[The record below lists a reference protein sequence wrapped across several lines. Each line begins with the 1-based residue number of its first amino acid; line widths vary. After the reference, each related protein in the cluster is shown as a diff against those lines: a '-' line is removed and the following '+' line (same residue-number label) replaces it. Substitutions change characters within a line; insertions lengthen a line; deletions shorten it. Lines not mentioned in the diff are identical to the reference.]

1 MYVINDNVLDE
12 IRDRA
17 DIVDL
22 IGEYVDLKR
31 SGSNY
36 MGLCPF
42 HSEKTP
48 SFSVS
53 PSKSIFKCFGC
64 GVGGDVITFVMKRE
78 NLSFPDA
85 VEFLA
90 DKYNVRLE
98 VYKDENKEA
107 REKRNRLYEIN
118 REAGLH
124 FLKNYEASQKAQLY
138 LKNRMLSDKTIR
150 SYGIGYSKDSWTD
163 LYDHLTKMGYR
174 EDELL
179 ELNLISKSKNGNYI
193 DRFRDRVMFPII
205 NRNNRIIG
213 FGARA
218 FGDEKPKYLNSRE
231 TPIFHK
237 GSNVF
242 NINIISRES
251 TRERIILVEGYM
263 DVISLYNSGI
273 NYSVASLGTSL
284 TIDQANIIKKMAKDI
299 YICYDSDSAGINATS
314 RAIDIFLQ
322 AAVKPKII
330 ELEGGLDPDDF
341 IKKYG
346 IEGFENKIKSAISYI
361 EFKIKKL
368 KENFNLEDSEGLSNF
383 TIDSAKILSSIKNP
397 IERDIFVKD
406 FSRKYNIS
414 YTAIENYINY
424 LNRNKLKEA
433 NREKFKVKKNTNVV
447 KSNKARAQEEL
458 LSYSLLDNDIYK
470 YIKNKI
476 EVFYFTNA
484 MTRAVFEE
492 IPRLYEEEMEVR
504 DFLSLL
510 ESNRLIDKEFVEN
523 ILSIINDIH
532 VNDKIVDELI
542 NTIEGNYLRDR
553 KNKILENIEKLQG
566 EENKN
571 LLLEALKE
579 LQEINLKLNELKE
592 EGNYEWKFKKQR
604 INWGNKGP
612 AFKGWKKRWKTYLW
626 RNRWCLRKI
635 WNWFWWYRWIIQ
647 SLWKRRNKLS
657 W

>member
-64 GVGGDVITFVMKRE
+64 GVGGDVITFIMKRE
-78 NLSFPDA
+78 NLSFPEA

-124 FLKNYEASQKAQLY
+124 FLKNYQASQKAQLY

-163 LYDHLTKMGYR
+163 LYDHLTKMGYK
-174 EDELL
+174 EEELL

-218 FGDEKPKYLNSRE
+218 FGDAKPKYLNSRE

-237 GSNVF
+237 GNNVF

-273 NYSVASLGTSL
+273 NYSIASLGTSL
-284 TIDQANIIKKMAKDI
+284 TIGQANIIKRMAKGI
-299 YICYDSDSAGINATS
+299 YICYDSDNAGINATS

-322 AAVKPKII
+322 ASVKPKII

-346 IEGFENKIKSAISYI
+346 LEAFEKKIKSAISYI

-383 TIDSAKILSSIKNP
+383 TIESAKILSSIKNP

-406 FSRKYNIS
+406 FSTKYNIS

-433 NREKFKVKKNTNVV
+433 KREKVKVKKNINVV
-447 KSNKARAQEEL
+447 KSNKTRAQEEL
-458 LSYSLLDNDIYK
+458 LAYSLLDNDIYK

-492 IPRLYEEEMEVR
+492 IPRLFEEEMEIR
-504 DFLSLL
+504 DFLSIL
-510 ESNRLIDKEFVEN
+510 ESNKLVTKEFVEN
-523 ILSIINDIH
+523 IMSLISDIH
-532 VNDKIVDELI
+532 VDDKIVDELI
-542 NTIEGNYLRDR
+542 KTIERNYIQDR
-553 KNKILENIEKLQG
+553 KHKILENIEKLQG

-571 LLLEALKE
+571 LLLESLKE

-592 EGNYEWKFKKQR
+592 EGNYEWKYKK
-604 INWGNKGP
+604 
-612 AFKGWKKRWKTYLW
+612 
-626 RNRWCLRKI
+626 
-635 WNWFWWYRWIIQ
+635 
-647 SLWKRRNKLS
+647 
-657 W
+657 

>member
-64 GVGGDVITFVMKRE
+64 GVGGDVITFIMKRE
-78 NLSFPDA
+78 NLSFPEA

-90 DKYNVRLE
+90 EKYNVRLE
-98 VYKDENKEA
+98 VYKDDNKKA

-118 REAGLH
+118 REAGLL
-124 FLKNYEASQKAQLY
+124 FLKNYQASQKSQLY

-163 LYDHLTKMGYR
+163 LYDHLTKMGYK

-193 DRFRDRVMFPII
+193 DRFRDRIMFPII

-218 FGDEKPKYLNSRE
+218 FGDAKPKYLNSRE

-242 NINIISRES
+242 NMNIISRES

-284 TIDQANIIKKMAKDI
+284 TIDQANIIKRMAKNI
-299 YICYDSDSAGINATS
+299 YICYDSDNAGINATS

-322 AAVKPKII
+322 ASVKPKII
-330 ELEGGLDPDDF
+330 ELDGGLDPDDF

-346 IEGFENKIKSAISYI
+346 LEAFENKIKSAISYI

-383 TIDSAKILSSIKNP
+383 TIESAKILSSIKNP
-397 IERDIFVKD
+397 IERDIFVKN
-406 FSRKYNIS
+406 FSSKYNIS
-414 YTAIENYINY
+414 YAAIENYINY

-433 NREKFKVKKNTNVV
+433 KKEKFKVKKNVNVV
-447 KSNKARAQEEL
+447 KSNKTRAQEEL

-492 IPRLYEEEMEVR
+492 IPRLFEEEMEIK
-504 DFLSLL
+504 DFLSIL
-510 ESNRLIDKEFVEN
+510 ESNKLVNKEFVEN
-523 ILSIINDIH
+523 IMSFIRDVH
-532 VNDKIVDELI
+532 VDDKIVDELI
-542 NTIEGNYLRDR
+542 NTVEGNYLQDR
-553 KNKILENIEKLQG
+553 KHKILENIEKLQG

-571 LLLEALKE
+571 LLLESLKE

-592 EGNYEWKFKKQR
+592 EGNYEWKYKK
-604 INWGNKGP
+604 
-612 AFKGWKKRWKTYLW
+612 
-626 RNRWCLRKI
+626 
-635 WNWFWWYRWIIQ
+635 
-647 SLWKRRNKLS
+647 
-657 W
+657 

>member
-78 NLSFPDA
+78 NLSFPEA

-124 FLKNYEASQKAQLY
+124 FLKNYEASQKTQLY

-218 FGDEKPKYLNSRE
+218 FGDAKPKYLNSRE

-273 NYSVASLGTSL
+273 NYSIASLGTSL
-284 TIDQANIIKKMAKDI
+284 TIDQANIIKKMARDI
-299 YICYDSDSAGINATS
+299 YICYDSDSAGIDATS

-322 AAVKPKII
+322 ASVKPKII

-346 IEGFENKIKSAISYI
+346 VEGFENKIKSAISYI

-383 TIDSAKILSSIKNP
+383 TIESSKILSSIKNP

-592 EGNYEWKFKKQR
+592 EGNYEWKFKE
-604 INWGNKGP
+604 
-612 AFKGWKKRWKTYLW
+612 
-626 RNRWCLRKI
+626 
-635 WNWFWWYRWIIQ
+635 
-647 SLWKRRNKLS
+647 
-657 W
+657 

>member
-78 NLSFPDA
+78 NLSFPEA

-124 FLKNYEASQKAQLY
+124 FLKNYEASQKTQLY

-163 LYDHLTKMGYR
+163 LYDHLTKMGYS

-213 FGARA
+213 FGARV
-218 FGDEKPKYLNSRE
+218 FGDAKPKYLNSRE

-251 TRERIILVEGYM
+251 SRERIILVEGYM

-284 TIDQANIIKKMAKDI
+284 TIDQANIIKKMARDI

-322 AAVKPKII
+322 ASVKPKII

-346 IEGFENKIKSAISYI
+346 VEGFENKIKSAISYI

-383 TIDSAKILSSIKNP
+383 TIESAKILSSIKNP

-424 LNRNKLKEA
+424 LNRNKLKETK
-433 NREKFKVKKNTNVV
+433 REKFKVKKNTNVV

-470 YIKNKI
+470 YIRNKI

-592 EGNYEWKFKKQR
+592 EGNYEWKFKE
-604 INWGNKGP
+604 
-612 AFKGWKKRWKTYLW
+612 
-626 RNRWCLRKI
+626 
-635 WNWFWWYRWIIQ
+635 
-647 SLWKRRNKLS
+647 
-657 W
+657 

>member
-78 NLSFPDA
+78 NLSFPEA

-90 DKYNVRLE
+90 EKYNVRLE

-124 FLKNYEASQKAQLY
+124 FLKNYEASQKTQLY

-218 FGDEKPKYLNSRE
+218 FGDAKPKYLNSRE

-251 TRERIILVEGYM
+251 SRERIILVEGYM

-284 TIDQANIIKKMAKDI
+284 TIDQANIIKKMARDI

-322 AAVKPKII
+322 ASVKPKII

-346 IEGFENKIKSAISYI
+346 VEGFENKIKSAISYI

-383 TIDSAKILSSIKNP
+383 TIESAKILSSIKNP

-424 LNRNKLKEA
+424 LNRNKLKETK
-433 NREKFKVKKNTNVV
+433 REKFKVKKNTNVV

-470 YIKNKI
+470 YIRNKI

-510 ESNRLIDKEFVEN
+510 ESNRLIDKEFVGN

-612 AFKGWKKRWKTYLW
+612 AFKGWEKRW
-626 RNRWCLRKI
+626 
-635 WNWFWWYRWIIQ
+635 
-647 SLWKRRNKLS
+647 
-657 W
+657 

>member
-12 IRDRA
+12 IRVRA

-78 NLSFPDA
+78 NLSFPEA

-124 FLKNYEASQKAQLY
+124 FLKNYEASQKTQLY

-251 TRERIILVEGYM
+251 SRERIILVEGYM

-284 TIDQANIIKKMAKDI
+284 TIDQANIIKKMARDI

-361 EFKIKKL
+361 EFKIKNL
-368 KENFNLEDSEGLSNF
+368 KENFNLDDSEGLSNF
-383 TIDSAKILSSIKNP
+383 TIESAKILSSIKNP
-397 IERDIFVKD
+397 IERDIFVKN

-592 EGNYEWKFKKQR
+592 EGNYEWKFKE
-604 INWGNKGP
+604 
-612 AFKGWKKRWKTYLW
+612 
-626 RNRWCLRKI
+626 
-635 WNWFWWYRWIIQ
+635 
-647 SLWKRRNKLS
+647 
-657 W
+657 

>member
-64 GVGGDVITFVMKRE
+64 GEGGDVITFVMKRE
-78 NLSFPDA
+78 NLSFPEA

-124 FLKNYEASQKAQLY
+124 FLKNYQASQKSQLY

-163 LYDHLTKMGYR
+163 LYDHLTKMGYK
-174 EDELL
+174 EEELL

-218 FGDEKPKYLNSRE
+218 FGDAKPKYLNSRE

-242 NINIISRES
+242 NMNIISRES

-284 TIDQANIIKKMAKDI
+284 TIDQANIIKRMAKDI
-299 YICYDSDSAGINATS
+299 YICYDSDNAGINATS

-322 AAVKPKII
+322 ASVKPKII

-346 IEGFENKIKSAISYI
+346 LEAFENKIKSAISYV

-383 TIDSAKILSSIKNP
+383 TIESAKILSSIKNP
-397 IERDIFVKD
+397 IERDIFVKN
-406 FSRKYNIS
+406 FSTKYNIS

-433 NREKFKVKKNTNVV
+433 KREKVKVKKNINVV
-447 KSNKARAQEEL
+447 KSNKTRAQEEL
-458 LSYSLLDNDIYK
+458 LAYSLLDNDIYE
-470 YIKNKI
+470 YIKNKV

-492 IPRLYEEEMEVR
+492 IPRLFEEEMEIK
-504 DFLSLL
+504 DFLSIL
-510 ESNRLIDKEFVEN
+510 ESNKLVNKEFVEN
-523 ILSIINDIH
+523 IMSFIREIH
-532 VNDKIVDELI
+532 VDDKIVDELI
-542 NTIEGNYLRDR
+542 KTIEGNYLQDR
-553 KNKILENIEKLQG
+553 KHKILENIEKLQG

-571 LLLEALKE
+571 LLLESLKE

-592 EGNYEWKFKKQR
+592 EGNYE
-604 INWGNKGP
+604 
-612 AFKGWKKRWKTYLW
+612 
-626 RNRWCLRKI
+626 
-635 WNWFWWYRWIIQ
+635 
-647 SLWKRRNKLS
+647 
-657 W
+657 

>member
-78 NLSFPDA
+78 NLSFPEA

-124 FLKNYEASQKAQLY
+124 FLKNYQASQKTQLY

-218 FGDEKPKYLNSRE
+218 FGDAKPKYLNSRE

-284 TIDQANIIKKMAKDI
+284 TIDQANIIKKMARDI

-346 IEGFENKIKSAISYI
+346 VEGFENKIKSAISYI

-368 KENFNLEDSEGLSNF
+368 KENFNLDDSEGLSNF
-383 TIDSAKILSSIKNP
+383 TIESAKILSSIKNP

-433 NREKFKVKKNTNVV
+433 NREKLKVKKNTNVV

-470 YIKNKI
+470 YIRNKI

-523 ILSIINDIH
+523 ILSIINEIH

-592 EGNYEWKFKKQR
+592 EGNYE
-604 INWGNKGP
+604 
-612 AFKGWKKRWKTYLW
+612 
-626 RNRWCLRKI
+626 
-635 WNWFWWYRWIIQ
+635 
-647 SLWKRRNKLS
+647 
-657 W
+657 

>member
-1 MYVINDNVLDE
+1 MYVINDNVLNE

-78 NLSFPDA
+78 NLSFPEA

-124 FLKNYEASQKAQLY
+124 FLKNYEASQKTQLY

-213 FGARA
+213 FGART
-218 FGDEKPKYLNSRE
+218 FGDAKPKYLNSRE

-251 TRERIILVEGYM
+251 SRERIILVEGYM

-322 AAVKPKII
+322 ASVKPKII

-346 IEGFENKIKSAISYI
+346 VEGFENKIKSAISYI

-368 KENFNLEDSEGLSNF
+368 KENFNLKDSEGLSNY
-383 TIDSAKILSSIKNP
+383 TIESAKILSSIKNP

-424 LNRNKLKEA
+424 LNRNKLKETK
-433 NREKFKVKKNTNVV
+433 REKFKVKKNTNVV

-470 YIKNKI
+470 YIRNKI

-592 EGNYEWKFKKQR
+592 EGNYEWKFKE
-604 INWGNKGP
+604 
-612 AFKGWKKRWKTYLW
+612 
-626 RNRWCLRKI
+626 
-635 WNWFWWYRWIIQ
+635 
-647 SLWKRRNKLS
+647 
-657 W
+657 

>member
-53 PSKSIFKCFGC
+53 PSKGIFKCFGC

-78 NLSFPDA
+78 NLSFPEA

-90 DKYNVRLE
+90 DKYSVRLE

-107 REKRNRLYEIN
+107 RDKRDRLYEIN

-124 FLKNYEASQKAQLY
+124 FLKNYQTSQKTQLY
-138 LKNRMLSDKTIR
+138 LKNRMLNDKTIR

-163 LYDHLTKMGYR
+163 LYDHLTKLGYK
-174 EDELL
+174 EEELL

-237 GSNVF
+237 GNNVF
-242 NINIISRES
+242 NMNIISRES

-299 YICYDSDSAGINATS
+299 YICYDSDNAGINATS
-314 RAIDIFLQ
+314 RAIDIFLE
-322 AAVKPKII
+322 ASVKPKII

-346 IEGFENKIKSAISYI
+346 MEGFENKIKSAISYI

-383 TIDSAKILSSIKNP
+383 TIESAKILSSIINP

-414 YTAIENYINY
+414 FAAIDNYINY
-424 LNRNKLKEA
+424 LNRNKLKETK
-433 NREKFKVKKNTNVV
+433 REKLKVKKNPNVV

-492 IPRLYEEEMEVR
+492 IPRLYKEEMEVK

-510 ESNRLIDKEFVEN
+510 ESNRLVDIEFVGN
-523 ILSIINDIH
+523 ILSIISEIH
-532 VNDKIVDELI
+532 VDDKIVDELI
-542 NTIEGNYLRDR
+542 RTIEGNYLRDR

-592 EGNYEWKFKKQR
+592 EGKYE
-604 INWGNKGP
+604 
-612 AFKGWKKRWKTYLW
+612 
-626 RNRWCLRKI
+626 
-635 WNWFWWYRWIIQ
+635 
-647 SLWKRRNKLS
+647 
-657 W
+657 

>member
-64 GVGGDVITFVMKRE
+64 GVGGDVITFIMKRE
-78 NLSFPDA
+78 NLSFPEA

-124 FLKNYEASQKAQLY
+124 FLKNYQASQKAQLY

-163 LYDHLTKMGYR
+163 LYDHLTKMGYK
-174 EDELL
+174 EEELL

-218 FGDEKPKYLNSRE
+218 FGDAKPKYLNSRE

-242 NINIISRES
+242 NMNIISRES

-284 TIDQANIIKKMAKDI
+284 TIDQANIIKRMAKDI
-299 YICYDSDSAGINATS
+299 YICYDSDNAGINATS

-322 AAVKPKII
+322 ASVKPKII

-346 IEGFENKIKSAISYI
+346 LEAFENKIKSAISYI

-383 TIDSAKILSSIKNP
+383 TIESAKILSSIKNP

-406 FSRKYNIS
+406 FSTKYNIS

-433 NREKFKVKKNTNVV
+433 KREKFKVKKNINVV
-447 KSNKARAQEEL
+447 KSNKTRAQEEL
-458 LSYSLLDNDIYK
+458 LAYSLLDNDIYK

-492 IPRLYEEEMEVR
+492 IPRLFEEEMEIK
-504 DFLSLL
+504 DFLSIL
-510 ESNRLIDKEFVEN
+510 ESNKLVNKEFVEN
-523 ILSIINDIH
+523 IMSFIRDVH
-532 VNDKIVDELI
+532 VDDKIVDELI
-542 NTIEGNYLRDR
+542 KTVEGNYLQDR
-553 KNKILENIEKLQG
+553 KHKILENIEKLQG

-571 LLLEALKE
+571 LLLESLKE

-592 EGNYEWKFKKQR
+592 EGNYEWKYKK
-604 INWGNKGP
+604 
-612 AFKGWKKRWKTYLW
+612 
-626 RNRWCLRKI
+626 
-635 WNWFWWYRWIIQ
+635 
-647 SLWKRRNKLS
+647 
-657 W
+657 

>member
-1 MYVINDNVLDE
+1 MYIINDNVLDE

-22 IGEYVDLKR
+22 IGEYVDLKK

-64 GVGGDVITFVMKRE
+64 GVGGDVITFIMKRE
-78 NLSFPDA
+78 NLTFPEA

-90 DKYNVRLE
+90 EKYSVRLE
-98 VYKDENKEA
+98 EYKDVNKEA
-107 REKRNRLYEIN
+107 RDKKNRLYEIN
-118 REAGLH
+118 REAAMH
-124 FLKNYEASQKAQLY
+124 FLKNFQESKKAQLY
-138 LKNRMLSDKTIR
+138 LSNRMLSPKTIR

-163 LYDHLTKMGYR
+163 LYDHLTGLGYS

-179 ELNLISKSKNGNYI
+179 ELNLISKSKKGNYI

-205 NRNNRIIG
+205 NRNNKVIG

-218 FGDEKPKYLNSRE
+218 FGDAKPKYLNSRE

-242 NINIISRES
+242 NMNIISRES
-251 TRERIILVEGYM
+251 SRERIILVEGYM

-284 TIDQANIIKKMAKDI
+284 TVDQAEIIKKMAKDI
-299 YICYDSDSAGINATS
+299 YICYDSDDAGINATS

-330 ELEGGLDPDDF
+330 ELDEGLDPDDF

-346 IEGFENKIKSAISYI
+346 IEAFDNKIKSAKSYI
-361 EFKIKKL
+361 DFKIRKL
-368 KENFNLEDSEGLSNF
+368 REKFNLEDSQGLSNF
-383 TIDSAKILSSIKNP
+383 TIEAAKIFSSIKNP

-406 FSRKYNIS
+406 FSKNYNIS
-414 YTAIENYINY
+414 YLAINNYINY
-424 LNRNKLKEA
+424 LNRNKVKESKRQ
-433 NREKFKVKKNTNVV
+433 NFKVKKNTNVV
-447 KSNKARAQEEL
+447 KSNKTRAQEEL
-458 LSYSLLDNDIYK
+458 LSYSLLDNDIYD
-470 YIKNKI
+470 YIKKRI
-476 EVFYFTNA
+476 EVFYFSNA
-484 MTRAVFEE
+484 MVRAVFEE
-492 IPRLYEEEMEVR
+492 IPRFYDEEMEVSK
-504 DFLSLL
+504 FLSLL
-510 ESNRLIDKEFVEN
+510 ESNRLIDSEFKN
-523 ILSIINDIH
+523 NLLSIINNIY
-532 VNDKIVDELI
+532 VNNKVIDELI
-542 NTIEGNYLRDR
+542 KTLEGNYLQKQ

-571 LLLEALKE
+571 LLLQALKE
-579 LQEINLKLNELKE
+579 LQEINLKLSELKE
-592 EGNYEWKFKKQR
+592 EGNYE
-604 INWGNKGP
+604 
-612 AFKGWKKRWKTYLW
+612 
-626 RNRWCLRKI
+626 
-635 WNWFWWYRWIIQ
+635 
-647 SLWKRRNKLS
+647 
-657 W
+657 

>member
-64 GVGGDVITFVMKRE
+64 GVGGDVITFIMKRE
-78 NLSFPDA
+78 NLSFPEA

-124 FLKNYEASQKAQLY
+124 FLKNYQASQKAQLY

-163 LYDHLTKMGYR
+163 LYDHLTKMGYK
-174 EDELL
+174 EEELL

-218 FGDEKPKYLNSRE
+218 FGDAKPKYLNSRE

-284 TIDQANIIKKMAKDI
+284 TIDQANIIKRMAKDI
-299 YICYDSDSAGINATS
+299 YICYDSDNAGINATS

-322 AAVKPKII
+322 ASVKPKII

-346 IEGFENKIKSAISYI
+346 LEAFEKKIKSAISYI

-383 TIDSAKILSSIKNP
+383 TIESAKILSSIKNP

-406 FSRKYNIS
+406 FSTKYNIS

-433 NREKFKVKKNTNVV
+433 KREKVKVKKNINVV
-447 KSNKARAQEEL
+447 KSNKTRAQEEL

-492 IPRLYEEEMEVR
+492 IPRLFEEEMEIR
-504 DFLSLL
+504 DFLSIL
-510 ESNRLIDKEFVEN
+510 ESNKLVTKEFVEN
-523 ILSIINDIH
+523 IMSLISDIH
-532 VNDKIVDELI
+532 VDDKIVDELVK
-542 NTIEGNYLRDR
+542 TIERNYIQDR
-553 KNKILENIEKLQG
+553 KHKILENIEKLQG

-571 LLLEALKE
+571 LLLESLKE

-592 EGNYEWKFKKQR
+592 EGNYE
-604 INWGNKGP
+604 
-612 AFKGWKKRWKTYLW
+612 
-626 RNRWCLRKI
+626 
-635 WNWFWWYRWIIQ
+635 
-647 SLWKRRNKLS
+647 
-657 W
+657 

>member
-78 NLSFPDA
+78 NLSFPEA

-124 FLKNYEASQKAQLY
+124 FLKNYQASQKAQLY

-163 LYDHLTKMGYR
+163 LYDHLTKMGYK
-174 EDELL
+174 EEELL

-218 FGDEKPKYLNSRE
+218 FGDAKPKYLNSRE

-237 GSNVF
+237 GNNVF

-284 TIDQANIIKKMAKDI
+284 TIDQANIIKRMAKGI
-299 YICYDSDSAGINATS
+299 YICYDSDNAGINATS

-322 AAVKPKII
+322 ASVKPKII

-346 IEGFENKIKSAISYI
+346 LEAFEKKIKSAISYI

-383 TIDSAKILSSIKNP
+383 TIESAKILSSIKNP

-406 FSRKYNIS
+406 FSTKHNIS

-433 NREKFKVKKNTNVV
+433 KREKVKVKKNINVV
-447 KSNKARAQEEL
+447 KSNKTRAQEEL
-458 LSYSLLDNDIYK
+458 LAYSLLDNDIYK

-492 IPRLYEEEMEVR
+492 IPRLFEEEMEIR
-504 DFLSLL
+504 DFLSIL
-510 ESNRLIDKEFVEN
+510 ESNKLVNKEFVEN
-523 ILSIINDIH
+523 IMSLISDIH
-532 VNDKIVDELI
+532 VDDKIVDELI
-542 NTIEGNYLRDR
+542 KTIERNYIQDR
-553 KNKILENIEKLQG
+553 KHKILENIEKLQG

-571 LLLEALKE
+571 LLLESLKE

-592 EGNYEWKFKKQR
+592 EGNYE
-604 INWGNKGP
+604 
-612 AFKGWKKRWKTYLW
+612 
-626 RNRWCLRKI
+626 
-635 WNWFWWYRWIIQ
+635 
-647 SLWKRRNKLS
+647 
-657 W
+657 

>member
-78 NLSFPDA
+78 NLSFPEA

-124 FLKNYEASQKAQLY
+124 FLKNYQASQKAQLY

-174 EDELL
+174 EEELL

-218 FGDEKPKYLNSRE
+218 FGDAKPKYLNSRE

-284 TIDQANIIKKMAKDI
+284 TIDQANIIKRMAKDI
-299 YICYDSDSAGINATS
+299 YICYDSDNAGINATS

-322 AAVKPKII
+322 ASFKPKII

-346 IEGFENKIKSAISYI
+346 LEAFEKKIKSAISYI

-383 TIDSAKILSSIKNP
+383 TIESAKILSSIKNP

-406 FSRKYNIS
+406 FSTKHNIS

-433 NREKFKVKKNTNVV
+433 KREKVKVKKNINVV
-447 KSNKARAQEEL
+447 KSNKTRAQEEL
-458 LSYSLLDNDIYK
+458 LAYSLLDNDIYK

-492 IPRLYEEEMEVR
+492 IPRLFEEEMEIR
-504 DFLSLL
+504 DFLSIL
-510 ESNRLIDKEFVEN
+510 ESNKLVNKEFVEN
-523 ILSIINDIH
+523 IMSLISDIH
-532 VNDKIVDELI
+532 VDDKIVDELI
-542 NTIEGNYLRDR
+542 KTIERNYIQDR
-553 KNKILENIEKLQG
+553 KHKILENIEKLQG

-571 LLLEALKE
+571 LLLESLKE

-592 EGNYEWKFKKQR
+592 EGNYEWKYKK
-604 INWGNKGP
+604 
-612 AFKGWKKRWKTYLW
+612 
-626 RNRWCLRKI
+626 
-635 WNWFWWYRWIIQ
+635 
-647 SLWKRRNKLS
+647 
-657 W
+657 

>member
-36 MGLCPF
+36 IGLCPF

-78 NLSFPDA
+78 NLSFPEA

-124 FLKNYEASQKAQLY
+124 FLKNYEASQKTQLY

-218 FGDEKPKYLNSRE
+218 FGDAKPKYLNSRE

-346 IEGFENKIKSAISYI
+346 VEGFENKIKSAISYI

-383 TIDSAKILSSIKNP
+383 TIESAKILSSIKNP

-424 LNRNKLKEA
+424 LNRNKLKETK
-433 NREKFKVKKNTNVV
+433 REKFKVKKNTNVV

-470 YIKNKI
+470 YIRNKI

-592 EGNYEWKFKKQR
+592 EGNYEWKFKE
-604 INWGNKGP
+604 
-612 AFKGWKKRWKTYLW
+612 
-626 RNRWCLRKI
+626 
-635 WNWFWWYRWIIQ
+635 
-647 SLWKRRNKLS
+647 
-657 W
+657 

>member
-78 NLSFPDA
+78 NLSFPEA

-124 FLKNYEASQKAQLY
+124 FLKNYEASQKTQLY

-218 FGDEKPKYLNSRE
+218 FGDAKPKYLNSRE

-251 TRERIILVEGYM
+251 TRERIILVEGFM

-284 TIDQANIIKKMAKDI
+284 TIDQANIIKKMARDI

-322 AAVKPKII
+322 ASVKPKII

-346 IEGFENKIKSAISYI
+346 VEGFENKIKSAISYI

-383 TIDSAKILSSIKNP
+383 TIESSKILSSIKNP

-592 EGNYEWKFKKQR
+592 EGNYEWKFKE
-604 INWGNKGP
+604 
-612 AFKGWKKRWKTYLW
+612 
-626 RNRWCLRKI
+626 
-635 WNWFWWYRWIIQ
+635 
-647 SLWKRRNKLS
+647 
-657 W
+657 

>member
-78 NLSFPDA
+78 NLSFPEA

-124 FLKNYEASQKAQLY
+124 FLKNYEASQKTQLY

-213 FGARA
+213 FGART
-218 FGDEKPKYLNSRE
+218 FGDAKPKYLNSRE

-251 TRERIILVEGYM
+251 SRERIILVEGYM

-284 TIDQANIIKKMAKDI
+284 TIDQANIIKKMARDI

-322 AAVKPKII
+322 ASVKPKII

-346 IEGFENKIKSAISYI
+346 VEGFENKIKSAISYI

-383 TIDSAKILSSIKNP
+383 TIESAKILSSIKNP

-424 LNRNKLKEA
+424 LNRNKLKETK
-433 NREKFKVKKNTNVV
+433 REKFKVKKNTNVV

-592 EGNYEWKFKKQR
+592 EGNYEWKFKE
-604 INWGNKGP
+604 
-612 AFKGWKKRWKTYLW
+612 
-626 RNRWCLRKI
+626 
-635 WNWFWWYRWIIQ
+635 
-647 SLWKRRNKLS
+647 
-657 W
+657 

>member
-53 PSKSIFKCFGC
+53 PSKGIFKCFGC

-78 NLSFPDA
+78 NLSFPEA

-90 DKYNVRLE
+90 DKYSVRLE

-107 REKRNRLYEIN
+107 RDKRDRLYEIN

-124 FLKNYEASQKAQLY
+124 FLKNYQASQKTQLY
-138 LKNRMLSDKTIR
+138 LKNRMLNDKTIR

-163 LYDHLTKMGYR
+163 LYDHLTKLGYN

-237 GSNVF
+237 GNNVF
-242 NINIISRES
+242 NMNIISRES

-299 YICYDSDSAGINATS
+299 YICYDSDNAGINATS
-314 RAIDIFLQ
+314 RAIDIFLE
-322 AAVKPKII
+322 ASVKPKII

-346 IEGFENKIKSAISYI
+346 MEGFENKIKSAISYI

-383 TIDSAKILSSIKNP
+383 TIESAKILSSIINP

-414 YTAIENYINY
+414 FAAIENYINY
-424 LNRNKLKEA
+424 LNRNKLKETK
-433 NREKFKVKKNTNVV
+433 REKLKVKKNTNVV

-492 IPRLYEEEMEVR
+492 IPRLYKEEMEVK

-510 ESNRLIDKEFVEN
+510 ESNRLVDIEFVGN
-523 ILSIINDIH
+523 ILSIISEIH
-532 VNDKIVDELI
+532 VDDKIVDELI
-542 NTIEGNYLRDR
+542 RTIEGNYLRDR

-592 EGNYEWKFKKQR
+592 EGKYEWKCKKQW
-604 INWGNKGP
+604 INRGNKGP
-612 AFKGWKKRWKTYLW
+612 ALKGW
-626 RNRWCLRKI
+626 
-635 WNWFWWYRWIIQ
+635 
-647 SLWKRRNKLS
+647 
-657 W
+657 

>member
-1 MYVINDNVLDE
+1 MYVINDNVLNE

-78 NLSFPDA
+78 NLSFPEA

-124 FLKNYEASQKAQLY
+124 FLKNYEASQKTQLY

-213 FGARA
+213 FGART
-218 FGDEKPKYLNSRE
+218 FGDAKPKYLNSRE

-284 TIDQANIIKKMAKDI
+284 TIDQANIIKKMARDI

-322 AAVKPKII
+322 ASVKPKII

-346 IEGFENKIKSAISYI
+346 VEGFENKIKSAISCI
-361 EFKIKKL
+361 EFRIKKL
-368 KENFNLEDSEGLSNF
+368 KENFNLEGSGGLSNF
-383 TIDSAKILSSIKNP
+383 TIESAKILSSIKNP

-424 LNRNKLKEA
+424 LNRNKLKETK
-433 NREKFKVKKNTNVV
+433 REKFKVKKNTNVV

-470 YIKNKI
+470 YIRNKI

-592 EGNYEWKFKKQR
+592 EGNYEWKFKE
-604 INWGNKGP
+604 
-612 AFKGWKKRWKTYLW
+612 
-626 RNRWCLRKI
+626 
-635 WNWFWWYRWIIQ
+635 
-647 SLWKRRNKLS
+647 
-657 W
+657 

>member
-53 PSKSIFKCFGC
+53 SSKSIFKCFGC

-78 NLSFPDA
+78 NLSFPEA

-124 FLKNYEASQKAQLY
+124 FLKNYEASQKTQLY

-218 FGDEKPKYLNSRE
+218 FGDAKPKYLNSRE

-322 AAVKPKII
+322 ASVKPKII

-346 IEGFENKIKSAISYI
+346 VEGFENKIKSAISYI

-383 TIDSAKILSSIKNP
+383 TIESAKILSSIKNP

-433 NREKFKVKKNTNVV
+433 KREKFKVKKNTNVV

-470 YIKNKI
+470 YIRNKI

-592 EGNYEWKFKKQR
+592 EGNYE
-604 INWGNKGP
+604 
-612 AFKGWKKRWKTYLW
+612 
-626 RNRWCLRKI
+626 
-635 WNWFWWYRWIIQ
+635 
-647 SLWKRRNKLS
+647 
-657 W
+657 

>member
-53 PSKSIFKCFGC
+53 SSKSIFKCFGC

-78 NLSFPDA
+78 NLSFPEA

-124 FLKNYEASQKAQLY
+124 FLKNYEASQKTQLY

-218 FGDEKPKYLNSRE
+218 FGDAKPKYLNSRE

-251 TRERIILVEGYM
+251 SRERIILVEGYM

-284 TIDQANIIKKMAKDI
+284 TIDQANIIKKMARDI
-299 YICYDSDSAGINATS
+299 YICYDSDRAGINATS

-322 AAVKPKII
+322 ASVKPKII

-346 IEGFENKIKSAISYI
+346 VEGFENKIKSAISYI

-383 TIDSAKILSSIKNP
+383 TIESSKILSSIKNP
-397 IERDIFVKD
+397 IERDIFVKN

-424 LNRNKLKEA
+424 LNRNKLKETK
-433 NREKFKVKKNTNVV
+433 REKFKVKKNTNVV

-470 YIKNKI
+470 YIRNKI

-510 ESNRLIDKEFVEN
+510 ESNRLIDKEFVGN

-592 EGNYEWKFKKQR
+592 EGNYEWKFKE
-604 INWGNKGP
+604 
-612 AFKGWKKRWKTYLW
+612 
-626 RNRWCLRKI
+626 
-635 WNWFWWYRWIIQ
+635 
-647 SLWKRRNKLS
+647 
-657 W
+657 

>member
-78 NLSFPDA
+78 NLSFPEA

-90 DKYNVRLE
+90 EKYNVRLE

-124 FLKNYEASQKAQLY
+124 FLKNYEASQKTQLY

-218 FGDEKPKYLNSRE
+218 FGDAKPKYLNSRE

-251 TRERIILVEGYM
+251 SRERIILVEGYM

-284 TIDQANIIKKMAKDI
+284 TIDQANIIKKMARDI

-322 AAVKPKII
+322 ASVKPKII

-346 IEGFENKIKSAISYI
+346 VEGFENKIKSAISYI

-383 TIDSAKILSSIKNP
+383 TIESAKILSSIKNP

-424 LNRNKLKEA
+424 LNRNKLKETK
-433 NREKFKVKKNTNVV
+433 REKFKVKKNTNVV

-470 YIKNKI
+470 YIRNKI

-510 ESNRLIDKEFVEN
+510 ESNRLIDKEFVGN

-592 EGNYEWKFKKQR
+592 EGNYEWKFKE
-604 INWGNKGP
+604 
-612 AFKGWKKRWKTYLW
+612 
-626 RNRWCLRKI
+626 
-635 WNWFWWYRWIIQ
+635 
-647 SLWKRRNKLS
+647 
-657 W
+657 

>member
-78 NLSFPDA
+78 NLSFPEA

-124 FLKNYEASQKAQLY
+124 FLKNYEASQKTQLY

-284 TIDQANIIKKMAKDI
+284 TMDQANIIKKMARDI

-383 TIDSAKILSSIKNP
+383 TIESAKILSSIKNP

-424 LNRNKLKEA
+424 LNRNKLKETK
-433 NREKFKVKKNTNVV
+433 REKFKVKKNTNVV

-470 YIKNKI
+470 YIRNKI

-592 EGNYEWKFKKQR
+592 EGNYEWKFKE
-604 INWGNKGP
+604 
-612 AFKGWKKRWKTYLW
+612 
-626 RNRWCLRKI
+626 
-635 WNWFWWYRWIIQ
+635 
-647 SLWKRRNKLS
+647 
-657 W
+657 

>member
-78 NLSFPDA
+78 NLSFPEA

-124 FLKNYEASQKAQLY
+124 FLKNYEASQKTQLY

-218 FGDEKPKYLNSRE
+218 FGDAKPKYLNSRE

-273 NYSVASLGTSL
+273 NYSIASLGTSL
-284 TIDQANIIKKMAKDI
+284 TIDQANIIKKMARDI

-322 AAVKPKII
+322 ASVKPKII

-346 IEGFENKIKSAISYI
+346 VEGFENKIKSAISYI

-383 TIDSAKILSSIKNP
+383 TIESSKIRSSIKNP

-592 EGNYEWKFKKQR
+592 EGNYEWKFKE
-604 INWGNKGP
+604 
-612 AFKGWKKRWKTYLW
+612 
-626 RNRWCLRKI
+626 
-635 WNWFWWYRWIIQ
+635 
-647 SLWKRRNKLS
+647 
-657 W
+657 

>member
-78 NLSFPDA
+78 NLSFPEA

-124 FLKNYEASQKAQLY
+124 FLKNYEASQKTQLY

-218 FGDEKPKYLNSRE
+218 FGDAKPKYLNSRE

-251 TRERIILVEGYM
+251 SRERIILVEGYM

-284 TIDQANIIKKMAKDI
+284 TIDQANIIKKMARDI

-322 AAVKPKII
+322 ASVKPKII

-346 IEGFENKIKSAISYI
+346 VEGFENKIKSAISYI

-383 TIDSAKILSSIKNP
+383 TIESAKILSSIKNP

-424 LNRNKLKEA
+424 LNRNKLKETK
-433 NREKFKVKKNTNVV
+433 REKFKVKKNTNVV

-470 YIKNKI
+470 YIRNKI
-476 EVFYFTNA
+476 QVFYFTNA

-592 EGNYEWKFKKQR
+592 EGNYEWKFKE
-604 INWGNKGP
+604 
-612 AFKGWKKRWKTYLW
+612 
-626 RNRWCLRKI
+626 
-635 WNWFWWYRWIIQ
+635 
-647 SLWKRRNKLS
+647 
-657 W
+657 

>member
-53 PSKSIFKCFGC
+53 PSKGIFKCFGC

-78 NLSFPDA
+78 NLSFPEA

-90 DKYNVRLE
+90 DKYSVRLE

-107 REKRNRLYEIN
+107 RDKRDRLYEIN

-124 FLKNYEASQKAQLY
+124 FLKNYQASQKTQLY
-138 LKNRMLSDKTIR
+138 LKNRMLNDKTIR

-163 LYDHLTKMGYR
+163 LFDHLTKLGYK
-174 EDELL
+174 EEELL

-237 GSNVF
+237 GNNVF
-242 NINIISRES
+242 NMNIISRES

-299 YICYDSDSAGINATS
+299 YICYDSDNAGINATS
-314 RAIDIFLQ
+314 RAIDIFLE
-322 AAVKPKII
+322 ASVKPKII

-346 IEGFENKIKSAISYI
+346 MEGFENKIKSAISYI

-383 TIDSAKILSSIKNP
+383 TIESAKILSSIINP

-414 YTAIENYINY
+414 FAAIENYINY
-424 LNRNKLKEA
+424 LNRNKLKETK
-433 NREKFKVKKNTNVV
+433 REKLKVKKNTNVV

-492 IPRLYEEEMEVR
+492 IPSLYKEEMEVK

-510 ESNRLIDKEFVEN
+510 ESNRLVDIEFVGN
-523 ILSIINDIH
+523 ILSIISEIH
-532 VNDKIVDELI
+532 VDDKIVDELI
-542 NTIEGNYLRDR
+542 RTIEGNYLRDR

-592 EGNYEWKFKKQR
+592 EGKYE
-604 INWGNKGP
+604 
-612 AFKGWKKRWKTYLW
+612 
-626 RNRWCLRKI
+626 
-635 WNWFWWYRWIIQ
+635 
-647 SLWKRRNKLS
+647 
-657 W
+657 

>member
-78 NLSFPDA
+78 NLSFPGA

-124 FLKNYEASQKAQLY
+124 FLKNYEASQKTQLY

-218 FGDEKPKYLNSRE
+218 FGDAKPKYLNSRE

-251 TRERIILVEGYM
+251 TRERIILVEGFM

-284 TIDQANIIKKMAKDI
+284 TIDQANIIKKMARDI

-322 AAVKPKII
+322 ASVKPKII

-346 IEGFENKIKSAISYI
+346 VEGFENKIKSAISYI

-383 TIDSAKILSSIKNP
+383 TIESSKILSSIKNP

-592 EGNYEWKFKKQR
+592 EGNYEWKFKE
-604 INWGNKGP
+604 
-612 AFKGWKKRWKTYLW
+612 
-626 RNRWCLRKI
+626 
-635 WNWFWWYRWIIQ
+635 
-647 SLWKRRNKLS
+647 
-657 W
+657 

>member
-1 MYVINDNVLDE
+1 MYVINDNVLNE

-78 NLSFPDA
+78 NLSFPEA

-124 FLKNYEASQKAQLY
+124 FLKNYEASQKTQLY

-213 FGARA
+213 FGART
-218 FGDEKPKYLNSRE
+218 FGDAKPKYLNSRE

-284 TIDQANIIKKMAKDI
+284 TIDQANIIKKMARNI

-322 AAVKPKII
+322 ASVKPKII

-346 IEGFENKIKSAISYI
+346 VEGFENKIKSAISCI

-383 TIDSAKILSSIKNP
+383 TIESAKILSSIKNP

-424 LNRNKLKEA
+424 LNRNKLKETK
-433 NREKFKVKKNTNVV
+433 REKFKVKKNTNVV

-470 YIKNKI
+470 YIRNKI

-592 EGNYEWKFKKQR
+592 EGNYE
-604 INWGNKGP
+604 
-612 AFKGWKKRWKTYLW
+612 
-626 RNRWCLRKI
+626 
-635 WNWFWWYRWIIQ
+635 
-647 SLWKRRNKLS
+647 
-657 W
+657 